1 MKMLGLDRNSR
12 LILASQFLVGIAFGL
27 VFFILPV
34 HIRSLGAS
42 PTQVGITLS
51 AAGLSTL
58 VVVLP
63 FGYLA
68 DRYDHRKLMII
79 TKLFPIIP
87 LALLASVKQWQI
99 VMVLLFIIFFEGAV
113 VTVFNSFLTRIL
125 DTKDLQR
132 TFSSLSFGY
141 LLGELLFRSIGA
153 WIAEEAGMS
162 VVFYLAAIVFAI
174 SIIPIA
180 LVRIQTIPKEP
191 VRVDYRPLLQSKTFR
206 GILAYSFAVVLIM
219 EVGVVLMPNYLSE
232 VVGLELSTIGRM
244 GSLASLGGAILT
256 LTLGRLRV
264 KGGLVAALTS
274 LVVSLVLLLLYPIGA
289 FLVGGM
295 FLAGSIH
302 ASTPIIEALMGRSV
316 SAHLSGLA
324 FGFIEFML
332 GVALLV
338 GPIIAGVLYEISPH
352 MPMIVAIGGLVALAA
367 TTLAL
372 PRILARERREDQLG
386 S

>member
-1 MKMLGLDRNSR
+1 MLGLDRNSR
-12 LILASQFLVGIAFGL
+12 LLLISQFLVGITFGL

-79 TKLFPIIP
+79 SKLFPIIP
-87 LALLASVKQWQI
+87 FALLAVVRQWQI
-99 VMVLLFIIFFEGAV
+99 VMLLLFIIYFEGAV
-113 VTVFNSFLTRIL
+113 VTIFNSFLTRNL
-125 DTKDLQR
+125 DAQDLQR
-132 TFSSLSFGY
+132 AFSSLAFGY
-141 LLGELLFRSIGA
+141 LLGELIFRSIGA

-162 VVFYLAAIVFAI
+162 LVFYLAAIVFAI

-191 VRVDYRPLLQSKTFR
+191 IKVDYGPLLQNKRFI
-206 GILAYSFAVVLIM
+206 GILAYSFAVMLIM
-219 EVGVVLMPNYLSE
+219 EVGVVLLPNYLSE

-256 LTLGRLRV
+256 LTLGRLR
-264 KGGLVAALTS
+264 GGGALVTVLASMA
-274 LVVSLVLLLLYPIGA
+274 VSLVLLLIYPVGV

-295 FLAGSIH
+295 FLIGSIH

-316 SAHLSGLA
+316 SAQLSGLA

-352 MPMIVAIGGLVALAA
+352 MPMIVTIVGLVALAA
-367 TTLAL
+367 ATLAL
-372 PRILARERREDQLG
+372 PKILARERTEGHLG

>member
-1 MKMLGLDRNSR
+1 M
-12 LILASQFLVGIAFGL
+12 
-27 VFFILPV
+27 
-34 HIRSLGAS
+34 
-42 PTQVGITLS
+42 GITLS
-51 AAGLSTL
+51 AAGLSIL

-87 LALLASVKQWQI
+87 LALLATVRQWQI
-99 VMVLLFIIFFEGAV
+99 VMVLLFIIFIESAV
-113 VTVFNSFLTRIL
+113 VTVFNSFLTRNL
-125 DTKDLQR
+125 DTQDLQR

-141 LLGELLFRSIGA
+141 LLGELIFRSIGA

-162 VVFYLAAIVFAI
+162 LVFYLAAIVFAI

-180 LVRIQTIPKEP
+180 LIRIQTIPKEP
-191 VRVDYRPLLQSKTFR
+191 IKVDYRPLLQSKRFI
-206 GILAYSFAVVLIM
+206 GILAYSFAVVLFM

-256 LTLGRLRV
+256 LTLGRLSG

-274 LVVSLVLLLLYPIGA
+274 LVVSLLLLLLYPVGA

-295 FLAGSIH
+295 FLIGSFH

-338 GPIIAGVLYEISPH
+338 GPIIAGLLYEISPH
-352 MPMIVAIGGLVALAA
+352 MPMFVSIGGLLVLVAA
-367 TTLAL
+367 TLTI
-372 PRILARERREDQLG
+372 PRVLRREREEGQLG
-386 S
+386 T

>member
-1 MKMLGLDRNSR
+1 MLGLDRNSR
-12 LILASQFLVGIAFGL
+12 LLLISQFLVGITFGL

-51 AAGLSTL
+51 AGGLSTL

-68 DRYDHRKLMII
+68 DRYDLRKLMII

-87 LALLASVKQWQI
+87 FALLATVRQWQI
-99 VMVLLFIIFFEGAV
+99 VMVLLFIIYFEGAV
-113 VTVFNSFLTRIL
+113 VTVFNSFLTRNL
-125 DTKDLQR
+125 DAHDLQR
-132 TFSSLSFGY
+132 TFSSLTFGY
-141 LLGELLFRSIGA
+141 LLGELIFRSIGA

-162 VVFYLAAIVFAI
+162 LVFYLAAIIFAI

-180 LVRIQTIPKEP
+180 LLRIQTIPKER
-191 VRVDYRPLLQSKTFR
+191 VKVDYRPLLQSKRFI
-206 GILAYSFAVVLIM
+206 GILAYSFAVVLII
-219 EVGVVLMPNYLSE
+219 EVGIVLMPNYLSE

-256 LTLGRLRV
+256 LTLGRLRGE
-264 KGGLVAALTS
+264 GGLLAVLIS
-274 LVVSLVLLLLYPIGA
+274 VVVSMVLLLLNPVGA

-295 FLAGSIH
+295 FLIGSIH
-302 ASTPIIEALMGRSV
+302 ASSPIIESLMGRTV

-324 FGFIEFML
+324 FGFLELTL
-332 GVALLV
+332 GVSLLI
-338 GPIIAGVLYEISPH
+338 GPIIAGLLYESSPH
-352 MPMIVAIGGLVALAA
+352 LPMIVSIGGLLVLVAA
-367 TTLAL
+367 TLTIARVL
-372 PRILARERREDQLG
+372 RRERVEDRLG

>member
-1 MKMLGLDRNSR
+1 MLGLDRNSR
-12 LILASQFLVGIAFGL
+12 LILISQFLVGITFGL

-87 LALLASVKQWQI
+87 LALLATVRQWQI
-99 VMVLLFIIFFEGAV
+99 VMLLLFIIYFEGAV
-113 VTVFNSFLTRIL
+113 VTIFNSFLTRNL
-125 DTKDLQR
+125 DTQDLQR
-132 TFSSLSFGY
+132 AFSSLAFGY
-141 LLGELLFRSIGA
+141 LLGELIFRSIGA

-162 VVFYLAAIVFAI
+162 LVFYLAAIVFAI

-180 LVRIQTIPKEP
+180 LLRIQAIPKEP
-191 VRVDYRPLLQSKTFR
+191 IKVDYGPLLQNKRFI
-206 GILAYSFAVVLIM
+206 GILAYSFAVMLIM
-219 EVGVVLMPNYLSE
+219 EVGVVLLPNYLSE

-256 LTLGRLRV
+256 LTLGRLR
-264 KGGLVAALTS
+264 GGGALVTVLASMA
-274 LVVSLVLLLLYPIGA
+274 VSLVLLLIYPVGV

-295 FLAGSIH
+295 FLIGSIH

-316 SAHLSGLA
+316 SAQLSGLA

-352 MPMIVAIGGLVALAA
+352 MPMIVTIVGLVALAA
-367 TTLAL
+367 ATLAL
-372 PRILARERREDQLG
+372 PKILARERTEGHLG